1 MEITRRLLLQAL
13 GAAGVVGGGGF
24 AANEVL
30 KQGSWLYDPS
40 ARTEAHNLFF
50 MTADISSFL
59 ENLPPEYRQQ
69 VTGGNGGSAG
79 GVSGSPVD
87 PTKVDRVALVN
98 GASFVG
104 DTGLPTGMTT
114 VAMSGSFRTAPFRGL
129 ASGAPGVESAGE
141 HGGYDVY
148 VAETNANPLQAAGV
162 DAAGGSDTSGGTTGG
177 GDTSGGD
184 TGGGTTGSG
193 GGSDGTAAGSQSV
206 SIEETAIGVKQE
218 GGGLVGGT
226 TLATD
231 DIPATAAVEQA
242 IDAKQGNAPLLRGM
256 NKYTKEYARQFGDQ
270 TLFMGAVWDPAFI
283 TLLVAGTSLLLENL
297 AGPGA
302 AVSELFQRLYEDAR
316 GAGAGVNVDG
326 ETTTTRVLL
335 TYVTRDAARQ
345 TGLVQLLDAG
355 FGVVERG
362 EGFGPGIRDVDADYR
377 GRSIVLRVEADT
389 RAALSGGA
397 AGSGG
402 TGSVG
407 DGPFGGSTTDGT

>member
-50 MTADISSFL
+50 MRADVASFL
-59 ENLPPEYRQQ
+59 ENLPTAYRQQ
-69 VTGGNGGSAG
+69 LTGGDDGGSG
-79 GVSGSPVD
+79 LTGSPFSPTEVD
-87 PTKVDRVALVN
+87 TVALVN
-98 GASFVG
+98 GASLVG

-114 VAMSGSFRTAPFRGL
+114 AAVSGSFQTAPFRGL
-129 ASGAPGVESAGE
+129 ASGASGVESAGE
-141 HGGYDVY
+141 YGAYDMY
-148 VAETNANPLQAAGV
+148 VAETNASPLQTAGV
-162 DAAGGSDTSGGTTGG
+162 TAAPGTGAGSGDASGGDGDSGSGGT
-177 GDTSGGD
+177 
-184 TGGGTTGSG
+184 
-193 GGSDGTAAGSQSV
+193 AGQPV
-206 SIEETAIGVKQE
+206 SIEETALGIKQS
-218 GGGLVGGT
+218 GGEDGALVAGT

-242 IDAKQGNAPLLRGM
+242 IDAKQGNVPLLRNM
-256 NKYTKEYARQFGDQ
+256 NKYTTEYARQFGDQ

-302 AVSELFQRLYEDAR
+302 AVSELFQRIYEDAR

-326 ETTTTRVLL
+326 EVTTTRILL
-335 TYVTRDAARQ
+335 TYVTPDAARQ

-355 FGVVERG
+355 FGYVERNQ
-362 EGFGPGIRDVDADYR
+362 GFGAGVRDVDADYR

-389 RAALSGGA
+389 RMALSGGTA
-397 AGSGG
+397 SDASGG
-402 TGSVG
+402 SDAG
-407 DGPFGGSTTDGT
+407 FGGSS